1 MECVICFEE
10 IHIKD
15 INIMECCKQ
24 ITHKQCIEKWIKS
37 NINKISDIN
46 QCFYCKQSNITTDY
60 IIDLVKVETYN
71 NYELN
76 NDNNNQLNNDNN
88 NQVNNNIIETNI
100 IETNNIIYNNNYYK
114 YKVIII
120 SIIISLVCIIGII
133 IICFLF

>member
-46 QCFYCKQSNITTDY
+46 RCFHCKQSNIITDY

-76 NDNNNQLNNDNN
+76 NDNNNQ
-88 NQVNNNIIETNI
+88 VNNNI

-120 SIIISLVCIIGII
+120 SIIINLVCIISII
-133 IICFLF
+133 IISFLF